1 VTRGE
6 ARLLRVAPP
15 RMFNNGG
22 VVFGVLLMLSSVVVG
37 CLSVEWM
44 CAAIQNL
51 YAEVVCYCVRYLD
64 LVVVCVCVS

>member
-1 VTRGE
+1 MNICIIEYLVDE
-6 ARLLRVAPP
+6 Y
-15 RMFNNGG
+15 
-22 VVFGVLLMLSSVVVG
+22 LLMLSSVVVG

-51 YAEVVCYCVRYLD
+51 YAEVVVCYCVRYLD